1 MFSFGYFYFKL
12 HNSGEE
18 SKLKEIHFGLIILF
32 SLFFLSIISARGS
45 VRTIMVLVPAASI
58 IVAHLIVSMSVRALH
73 STDQTRKTGYAVFAL
88 IIIILSIYSSYAFYN
103 ETYYTA
109 SSYTSTNPY
118 TQQWQKAM
126 SWVRENTP
134 PNAVFGHWWDYG
146 YWLQSIGERATVLD
160 GGNAIPYW
168 NHLMGRH
175 ALTGPDSKTAAE
187 FLYAHNATHF
197 LIDST
202 DVGKYTAFSS
212 IGADE
217 NYDRYSWIV
226 TMLKDPTQV
235 KEKKNS
241 TISFYQGGTQIDQD
255 ITYYINGTKI
265 FLAKENSGIGGVLVE
280 KDLSGKIISNPIGV
294 FISNGVQYQIPLRY
308 AFENEL
314 IDFGSGIDSGVF
326 IFPRLDQ
333 VGSGYQV
340 NNDGALLYLSSRTV
354 NSQLARLYLY
364 KQNDNYFKL
373 IHSEDDFVVA
383 QLRNQ
388 NNFNNDFVYYQGF
401 RGPIRIW
408 SITYPSDI
416 QLNSSYLE
424 LDYPNKELYLAK

>member
-1 MFSFGYFYFKL
+1 MIVIAGL
-12 HNSGEE
+12 LQC
-18 SKLKEIHFGLIILF
+18 LKIQLKG
-32 SLFFLSIISARGS
+32 
-45 VRTIMVLVPAASI
+45 
-58 IVAHLIVSMSVRALH
+58 
-73 STDQTRKTGYAVFAL
+73 
-88 IIIILSIYSSYAFYN
+88 
-103 ETYYTA
+103 
-109 SSYTSTNPY
+109 
-118 TQQWQKAM
+118 
-126 SWVRENTP
+126 
-134 PNAVFGHWWDYG
+134 
-146 YWLQSIGERATVLD
+146 IGERATVLD